1 MGSFKRIYKGAFKG
15 IGFRVLG
22 LGFRV
27 LGFGFGVSGLGFR
40 VRFRVWGRVVYAT
53 VFGATVWGFGL

>member
-40 VRFRVWGRVVYAT
+40 VRFRVWG
-53 VFGATVWGFGL
+53 